1 MEHVQSLN
9 DQLNTRLILFLKEEL
24 GKAKVN
30 KMELCREMGI
40 TTSILYKR
48 LSGHSQFTIGEV
60 AFLMKKYG
68 LSFDKWVWGNG
79 GYALFSNPAASH
91 AVASIE
97 TYLLTLKTL
106 FEALKP
112 ISKVQIHYAAREMPL
127 FYYFSQPMLGA
138 FKLFL
143 FGKVVWNIPTY
154 SGNAPFSKDLFSPYV
169 LNSLTSLWDSYAA
182 IPSIE
187 IWNPN
192 VLDNTLQQI
201 IYLLEIRQFE
211 DPEDSIVLLS
221 LISTM
226 VKDSSEMIVSGRKKH
241 KIGTRAS
248 TLKVY
253 NNQIMH
259 TNNMI
264 VAGNEE
270 KKYLFLTHSN
280 PNFLSSDDP
289 GIIEHTLEWMNKL
302 IQYSVAVDHD
312 NSNSLDS
319 LFRTLEQKI
328 QFAKSKIEALLSRD
342 KVMI

>member
-1 MEHVQSLN
+1 MEHVQPLN
-9 DQLNTRLILFLKEEL
+9 DQLNARLILYLKEEL
-24 GKAKVN
+24 GRSKEN

-40 TTSILYKR
+40 STSILYKR
-48 LSGHSQFTIGEV
+48 LSGHSYFTIGEV

-68 LSFDKWVWGNG
+68 LSFDQWVWGNQ

-91 AVASIE
+91 SVASIE
-97 TYLLTLKTL
+97 TYLLTLTKL
-106 FEALKP
+106 FEAIKP
-112 ISKVQIHYAAREMPL
+112 LSQVQIHYAAREMPL

-154 SGNAPFSKDLFSPYV
+154 SGEAPFSTDLFSPYV
-169 LNSLTSLWDSYAA
+169 LNNLTSLWDNYAG

-192 VLDNTLQQI
+192 VLDNTFQQI
-201 IYLLEIRQFE
+201 IYLLELRQFE
-211 DPEDSIVLLS
+211 KPEDALILLEM
-221 LISTM
+221 ISTM
-226 VKDSSEMIVSGRKKH
+226 VKQTAEMIATGRKIKTTGS
-241 KIGTRAS
+241 KAAS
-248 TLKVY
+248 LIVF

-264 VAGNEE
+264 VAGNDQ

-280 PNFLSSDDP
+280 PNFLTSDDP
-289 GIIEHTLEWMNKL
+289 GIIQHTLEWMNKL
-302 IQYSVAVDHD
+302 IKYSSVLD
-312 NSNSLDS
+312 NKSSSSRDS